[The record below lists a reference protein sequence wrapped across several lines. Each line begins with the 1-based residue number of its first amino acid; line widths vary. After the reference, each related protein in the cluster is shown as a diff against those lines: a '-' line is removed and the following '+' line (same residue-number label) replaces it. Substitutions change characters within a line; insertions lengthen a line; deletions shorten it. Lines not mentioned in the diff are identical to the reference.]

1 MPTTYSDP
9 LQSTLLSDLPV
20 EVHPQTIGLW
30 VDFRP
35 DPKDSDYIITTFII
49 RAANDSDDPDNPEYE
64 VFNAEIGHELVT
76 PDQLT
81 LRFDLPRV
89 CNPDGSPRI

>member
-1 MPTTYSDP
+1 MSTTYSDP

-35 DPKDSDYIITTFII
+35 DKDSDYIITTFII
-49 RAANDSDDPDNPEYE
+49 KAGNDDDNPDDYE
-64 VFNAEIGHELVT
+64 VFNTEIGHELVT
-76 PDQLT
+76 PEQLT

-89 CNPDGSPRI
+89 CNPDGSPRV

>member
-1 MPTTYSDP
+1 MPQTYPDP
-9 LQSTLLSDLPV
+9 LRSTLLSDLPV

-30 VDFRP
+30 VDFKP
-35 DPKDSDYIITTFII
+35 DKDSDYIITTFII
-49 RAANDSDDPDNPEYE
+49 KAGNDSIDPDHYE

>member
-9 LQSTLLSDLPV
+9 LQSTLLSDLPI

-30 VDFRP
+30 VDFKP
-35 DPKDSDYIITTFII
+35 DKNSDYIITTFII
-49 RAANDSDDPDNPEYE
+49 KAANDDNNPDDYE

-76 PDQLT
+76 PEQLT

-89 CNPDGSPRI
+89 CNPDGSPRN

>member
-1 MPTTYSDP
+1 MPQTYPDP

-35 DPKDSDYIITTFII
+35 DKDSDNTITTFII
-49 RAANDSDDPDNPEYE
+49 KAANDSDDPDNPE
-64 VFNAEIGHELVT
+64 FNILPT
-76 PDQLT
+76 PKGGGFPPS
-81 LRFDLPRV
+81 RESFPV
-89 CNPDGSPRI
+89 S

>member
-1 MPTTYSDP
+1 MPQTYPDP
-9 LQSTLLSDLPV
+9 LRSTLLSDLPV

-35 DPKDSDYIITTFII
+35 DKDNDYTITTFII
-49 RAANDSDDPDNPEYE
+49 KAGNDSIDPDHYE

>member
-35 DPKDSDYIITTFII
+35 DKDSDYTITTFII
-49 RAANDSDDPDNPEYE
+49 KAGNDSINPDHYE
-64 VFNAEIGHELVT
+64 VFNAEIGHKLVT
-76 PDQLT
+76 PEQLT

-89 CNPDGSPRI
+89 CNPDGSPRL

>member
-1 MPTTYSDP
+1 MPTKYSNP

-30 VDFRP
+30 VDFKP
-35 DPKDSDYIITTFII
+35 DKDSDYTITTFII
-49 RAANDSDDPDNPEYE
+49 NAGNDSINPDHYE

-89 CNPDGSPRI
+89 CNPDGSPRS

>member
-1 MPTTYSDP
+1 MPQTYPDP
-9 LQSTLLSDLPV
+9 LRSTLLSDLPV
-20 EVHPQTIGLW
+20 EIHPETIGLW

-35 DPKDSDYIITTFII
+35 DKDSDYTITTFII
-49 RAANDSDDPDNPEYE
+49 KAGNDSIDPDHYE

>member
-30 VDFRP
+30 VDFKP
-35 DPKDSDYIITTFII
+35 DKDSDYTITTFII
-49 RAANDSDDPDNPEYE
+49 KAGNDSINPDHYE

>member
-1 MPTTYSDP
+1 MPTTHSQAT
-9 LQSTLLSDLPV
+9 QSTLLSDLPV

-49 RAANDSDDPDNPEYE
+49 KAGNDDDNPEYE

>member
-1 MPTTYSDP
+1 MPQTYSDP
-9 LQSTLLSDLPV
+9 LKSTLLSDLPV

-30 VDFRP
+30 VDFKP
-35 DPKDSDYIITTFII
+35 DEDIDYIITTFII
-49 RAANDSDDPDNPEYE
+49 KAGNDSIDPDHYE

-76 PDQLT
+76 LDQLT

-89 CNPDGSPRI
+89 CNPDGSPRL

>member
-1 MPTTYSDP
+1 MPTTYSGP

-30 VDFRP
+30 VDFKP
-35 DPKDSDYIITTFII
+35 DKGSDYTITTFII
-49 RAANDSDDPDNPEYE
+49 RAVNNSDDPDNPEYE

>member
-1 MPTTYSDP
+1 MPTT
-9 LQSTLLSDLPV
+9 QSTLLSDLPV

-30 VDFRP
+30 ADFRP

-49 RAANDSDDPDNPEYE
+49 NAGNDSINPDHYE
-64 VFNAEIGHELVT
+64 VFNADIGHELVT
-76 PDQLT
+76 PEQLT

>member
-1 MPTTYSDP
+1 MPQTYPDP
-9 LQSTLLSDLPV
+9 LRSTLLSDLPV

-30 VDFRP
+30 VDFKP
-35 DPKDSDYIITTFII
+35 DKDSDYTITTFII
-49 RAANDSDDPDNPEYE
+49 KAGNDSIDPEYE
-64 VFNAEIGHELVT
+64 VFNAEFGHELVT